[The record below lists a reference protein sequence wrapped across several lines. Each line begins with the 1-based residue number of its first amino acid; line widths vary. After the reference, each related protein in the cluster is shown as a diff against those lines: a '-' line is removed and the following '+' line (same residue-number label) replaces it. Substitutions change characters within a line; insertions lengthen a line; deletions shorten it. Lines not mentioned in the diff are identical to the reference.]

1 MISEKVFRD
10 KIASV
15 IKKLID
21 TDPFFKYFEDYIKA
35 VFIDHGDKF
44 IVFTHKAATKKAGL
58 AGGFQYPNKIY
69 IDKNFVER
77 EIAKRQGK
85 DLLGLVLFLI
95 LRHELRHF
103 IQCVVMIDICDN
115 FEDAEKCWKS
125 VTKNRETDP
134 LELDAY
140 LMEHGEDK
148 SIEEFYDFINGLI
161 EEYRNVSK

>member
-10 KIASV
+10 KIISV
-15 IKKLID
+15 VKKLID
-21 TDPFFKYFEDYIKA
+21 TDPFFKHFEDYIKA

-44 IVFTHKAATKKAGL
+44 IVFTHSAAKAGM

-77 EIAKRQGK
+77 EIAKRQGE
-85 DLLGLVLFLI
+85 DVLSIVLFLL

-103 IQCVVMIDICDN
+103 IQCVVMIDICNN
-115 FEDAEKCWKS
+115 FEEAEKCWKS
-125 VTKNRETDP
+125 VTRNREIDP
-134 LELDAY
+134 LELDVY
-140 LMEHGEDK
+140 SMEHGEDK

-161 EEYRNVSK
+161 EEYCSASK